1 MDFGDTKMKKSK
13 ITSCKWCKKRFKK
26 LVEGKLFCSLACG
39 TRFHYLQKKIY
50 KVYSFDM
57 EGANLE
63 LARLEKLGQDY
74 RFPKKFD
81 FENKFYFGDES
92 NAKK

>member
-1 MDFGDTKMKKSK
+1 
-13 ITSCKWCKKRFKK
+13 
-26 LVEGKLFCSLACG
+26 
-39 TRFHYLQKKIY
+39 
-50 KVYSFDM
+50 M

-74 RFPKKFD
+74 RFPKNFD